1 MKRIIKGILILL
13 LCFGFVGCS
22 GSEKKNEEDILYNKV
37 IKKIDEMDYSIDFI
51 DDSTLIICDSSSLS
65 TTDWKI
71 GIKVFYLDNPTTYLE
86 DSEDSHVAYIRF
98 YNNSYYDDLS
108 IEDYDLDEDN
118 MLTIYDPV
126 EDYSKGEKNPKFYK
140 DIPMYDSFTDFIKE
154 IGIKNEQELI
164 KFLDMFYLK
173 KI

>member
-1 MKRIIKGILILL
+1 MKKIFKSLLVLL
-13 LCFGFVGCS
+13 LCFGFVGCN

-51 DDSTLIICDSSSLS
+51 DDSTLIICDSSSES
-65 TTDWKI
+65 TFYWKN
-71 GIKVFYLDNPTTYLE
+71 GIKVIYLNEPATYLE
-86 DSEDSHVAYIRF
+86 DSYVANIRF
-98 YNNSYYDDLS
+98 YDDSYYDDLS
-108 IEDYDLDEDN
+108 IEDYDLDNEN
-118 MLTIYDPV
+118 MLTIYNPV

-164 KFLDMFYLK
+164 NFLDMFYLK
-173 KI
+173 KT